1 MNESD
6 ISPAGPDELA
16 GQISSLQRQV
26 TLLLLALVVV
36 SSTVTAYLF
45 YQMHILGKD
54 LDGTRSQATQI
65 IQNYNKNVP
74 QMQKLVQELTA
85 YGQTHPDFQP
95 ILVNYGIVAAATNAA
110 PKK

>member
-1 MNESD
+1 MNEPE
-6 ISPAGPDELA
+6 ISPAVPDELA

-26 TLLLLALVVV
+26 TLLLVALVVV

-54 LDGTRSQATQI
+54 LDGTRPQAMQI
-65 IQNYNKNVP
+65 IQNYNKDVP
-74 QMQKLVQELTA
+74 RMQKLVQDLTA

-95 ILVNYGIVAAATNAA
+95 ILINYGIVAAATNAV

>member
-1 MNESD
+1 MNEPE

-16 GQISSLQRQV
+16 GQISCLQRQV
-26 TLLLLALVVV
+26 RMLLMVLVVV
-36 SSTVTAYLF
+36 SSTLTAYLF
-45 YQMHILGKD
+45 YQSRILGKD
-54 LDGTRSQATQI
+54 LDNTKPQAMQI

-74 QMQKLVQELTA
+74 QMQKLVQQLVA

-95 ILVNYGIVAAATNAA
+95 ILVEYGIVSATTNVA

>member
-1 MNESD
+1 MNESE
-6 ISPAGPDELA
+6 ISPAAPDELA

-26 TLLLLALVVV
+26 TLLLLALVVI
-36 SSTVTAYLF
+36 SSTLTAYLF

-54 LDGTRSQATQI
+54 LDGTRPQANQI